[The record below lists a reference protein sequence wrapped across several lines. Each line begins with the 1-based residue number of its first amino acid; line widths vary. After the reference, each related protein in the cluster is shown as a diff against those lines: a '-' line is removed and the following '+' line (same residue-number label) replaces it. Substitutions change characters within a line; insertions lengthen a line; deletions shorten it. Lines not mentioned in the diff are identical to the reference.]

1 MKWLGVFIGI
11 LVVLLGGAYLFREP
25 LLLSLVR
32 YQSEQR
38 TPVGAHRDIAWGGA
52 AADALEALRGDG
64 PPNIIL
70 IVADDL
76 GWNDL
81 TINGGVAG
89 GTVPTPHIDSIAQD
103 GAFFANGYAAN
114 GTCAPSRASLMSG
127 RYSTRF
133 GFEFTP
139 TPPGMLRT
147 IARIMDVPEHS
158 PEMLTYFSERP
169 EGDFD
174 EMGMPS
180 SEVTIAEALSSAEYY
195 TAHIGKWHLGRSQGM
210 MPHEQGF
217 DDSLLMHSGLY
228 YPEDHPD
235 TVNSHQ
241 EFDYIDRFLWA
252 SFQYAASFN
261 GSDAFEPRTYITDY
275 YTEEAVSVIEQNR
288 HRPFFLYLAHWAP
301 HNPLQATRAD
311 YDALSHIEDHR
322 LRVYAAMIRALDR
335 SVGEVL
341 AALED
346 NGIADNT
353 LVIFTTDNGGAGY
366 VGLPE
371 INQPYRGWKLT
382 FFEGGIHVPFFM
394 RWPGHIE
401 PGTRVETPVHH
412 FDIYA
417 TAADAAGAALPD
429 DRTMDGVSLLP
440 FLTDDRDGVAHDQL
454 VWRGAGYQ
462 VILAGGWKLQRDETQ
477 DRIWLFNLTDDPTE
491 QNNVAEDHPERVAE
505 LIARLE
511 AHNAEQ
517 MEPVWPSLVERPTR
531 IDEADHLPWD
541 DEDEYVYWPN

>member
-1 MKWLGVFIGI
+1 MKWLGALVGV
-11 LVVLLGGAYLFREP
+11 LVVLMGSAYLFREP
-25 LLLSLVR
+25 LLLALVR
-32 YQSEQR
+32 YQADQR
-38 TPVGAHRDIAWGGA
+38 TPVGPHQDVAWGGA
-52 AADALEALRGDG
+52 ASVALEAARAEG

-89 GTVPTPHIDSIAQD
+89 GTVPTPHMDSIAHD
-103 GAFFANGYAAN
+103 GAFFVNGYAAN

-147 IARIMDVPEHS
+147 IARLIEVPENS
-158 PEMLTYFSERP
+158 PDILTYFSERP
-169 EGDFD
+169 EGEFQ
-174 EMGMPS
+174 EMGMPA
-180 SEVTIAEALSSAEYY
+180 SEFTIAEALSATGYY
-195 TAHIGKWHLGRSQGM
+195 TAHIGKWHLGRSEGM

-235 TVNSHQ
+235 AVNSYQ
-241 EFDYIDRFLWA
+241 DFDYIDRFLWA
-252 SFQYAASFN
+252 SFHYAASFN
-261 GSDAFEPRTYITDY
+261 GSEAFEPRTYITDY

-301 HNPLQATRAD
+301 HNPLQAARAD

-322 LRVYAAMIRALDR
+322 LRVYGAMIRALDR

-341 AALED
+341 AALEE

-366 VGLPE
+366 IGLPE

-394 RWPGHIE
+394 RWPGQIE
-401 PGTRVETPVHH
+401 PGTRVETPTHH

-417 TAADAAGAALPD
+417 TAADAAGATLPD
-429 DRTMDGVSLLP
+429 DRTIDGVSLLP
-440 FLTDDRDGVAHDQL
+440 FLTGDREGVAHDQL

-477 DRIWLFNLTDDPTE
+477 DHIWLFNLTDDPTE
-491 QNNVAEDHPERVAE
+491 QNNVAEDYPERTTE

-517 MEPVWPSLVERPTR
+517 MEPVWPALVERPTR

-541 DEDEYVYWPN
+541 EEDEYVYWPN